1 MFFEKKITPYCESRE
16 NYVSILCAK
25 KKNIELFNVKRRV
38 ENSYHCSGSPSVLR
52 GHLEDR
58 EVWLGEHRD

>member
-25 KKNIELFNVKRRV
+25 KNIELFNVKRRV
-38 ENSYHCSGSPSVLR
+38 ENSYHCSGSPSVFH